1 MTQFLIDTNIVLWL
15 ADENPRVDRI
25 KPLLL
30 SGDTQ
35 VFISVVSW
43 WEIVIKIRRGKLNAN
58 FEQIRTRAYERGFLE
73 LPITGNCLKAY
84 LELPDLHKDPF
95 DHMLLAQAVAEPM
108 RFITGDSL
116 LADYSS
122 LVMAI

>member
-15 ADENPRVDRI
+15 VDNNPRVNSVRS
-25 KPLLL
+25 LLF
-30 SGDTQ
+30 SEDAQ

-43 WEIVIKIRRGKLNAN
+43 WEIATKIRRGKLKVDM
-58 FEQIRTRAYERGFLE
+58 EQIRFEYWEKGFLE
-73 LPITGNCLKAY
+73 LPVNGNCLKAY

-108 RFITGDSL
+108 RFITGDAL

-122 LVMAI
+122 LVMLV